1 MVVALIV
8 MGGVAMADGLPANIA
23 KPLEAAERDLS
34 AHRYDAALKQVAVAD
49 AVPGK
54 SAQAV
59 LTIAELR
66 AAIDATRGDAAA
78 AASDYAA
85 LIATGQ
91 LEGAQLTQVAEA
103 EASFDYQ
110 AKNFAGAIAV
120 IKTYLRGDARF
131 EPVLLQ
137 SYYQLGECGPLTG
150 AVMTRPAPAEADL
163 QMVAVCD
170 SNAKDMDGYTAAMRA
185 LVADYPS
192 PTYWA
197 DLLGQLQAQPVF
209 ADRLALDF
217 FRLKIAAGVPAA
229 EADYMEMTQE
239 ALQEGLPNEAAKIMA
254 AGQAAGVLGVGA
266 DVDRQKRLAAL
277 VAKRQAAPD
286 GLAQAQATHDEP
298 TIFAIGLN
306 DVDGGNA
313 AAGIPLMEGAI
324 RSGALTQVGQAELE
338 MGMAYAEAG
347 RKADAVAMW
356 KNVQGG
362 DGAAALAGLW
372 VDVR

>member
-1 MVVALIV
+1 M
-8 MGGVAMADGLPANIA
+8 
-23 KPLEAAERDLS
+23 
-34 AHRYDAALKQVAVAD
+34 
-49 AVPGK
+49 
-54 SAQAV
+54 
-59 LTIAELR
+59 R
-66 AAIDATRGDAAA
+66 AAIDATRGDAVA

-91 LEGAQLTQVAEA
+91 LEGEQLTQVAEA

-110 AKNFAGAIAV
+110 AKNYAGAITV
-120 IKTYLRGDARF
+120 IKSYLRGDPRF
-131 EPVLLQ
+131 EPILLQ
-137 SYYQLGECGPLTG
+137 SYYQLGQCAPLSASVFAQRKPT
-150 AVMTRPAPAEADL
+150 EADL

-197 DLLGQLQAQPVF
+197 DLLGQLQGRPEF
-209 ADRLALDF
+209 SDRLALDF
-217 FRLKIAAGVPAA
+217 FRLKLAAGVPAA
-229 EADYMEMTQE
+229 EADYMEMTQV
-239 ALQEGLPNEAAKIMA
+239 ALQAGLPNEAAKIMA
-254 AGQAAGVLGVGA
+254 AGQAVGVLGAGA
-266 DVDRQKRLAAL
+266 DLDRQKRLAAL

-286 GLAQAQATHDEP
+286 GLAAAQAGNDQP
-298 TIFAIGLN
+298 TIFGIGLN
-306 DVDGGNA
+306 KVDGGFGPT
-313 AAGIPLMEGAI
+313 GIPLMEGAI

-362 DGAAALAGLW
+362 DGAAELAGLW
-372 VDVR
+372 LDVR